1 MKNSSL
7 LTRGLAPLFGL
18 VLFILLWQLAS
29 GHYHHV
35 ILPSPMEVANSAV
48 KLTAGGQLWEQ
59 GGQSI
64 ARGLTGFGLAVLIGL
79 PLGLLIGLSPLVSSI
94 FRPLVVGLQVTP
106 LVSWLLLAMI
116 WLGFSRVPSFVVF
129 VTTIPLI
136 IINTIQGV
144 KNIDVQ
150 LLQVATVYQINRS
163 RVFREIYLPQ
173 VLPYLLAGVIAA
185 LGTTW
190 KAVAMA
196 EFLSV
201 STGIGARMAVARIN
215 LETADLFAW
224 TFVLIALGLLTDRLL
239 TYIVNKR
246 LRHWM

>member
-1 MKNSSL
+1 MKNSIL

-18 VLFILLWQLAS
+18 TLFVLLWQAGS

-35 ILPSPMEVANSAV
+35 ILPSPAEVAGSAV
-48 KLTAGGQLWEQ
+48 KLATGGQLWEQ
-59 GGQSI
+59 GGQTL
-64 ARGLTGFGLAVLIGL
+64 ARGLAGFGLAVLVGL
-79 PLGLLIGLSPLVSSI
+79 PLGLFIGLSSFFSSLL
-94 FRPLVVGLQVTP
+94 RPLITGLQVTP

-129 VTTIPLI
+129 VTTLPLI

-144 KNIDVQ
+144 KNIDDQ
-150 LLQVATVYQINRS
+150 LLQMAAVFQINRS
-163 RVFREIYLPQ
+163 RLFREIYLPQ
-173 VLPYLLAGVIAA
+173 VLPYLLAGVITA

-239 TYIVNKR
+239 HYLVDRR

>member
-7 LTRGLAPLFGL
+7 LTRGLVPLFGL
-18 VLFILLWQLAS
+18 IFFILLWQLAS
-29 GHYHHV
+29 GFYHQV
-35 ILPSPMEVANSAV
+35 VLPSPMEVARSAV
-48 KLTAGGQLWEQ
+48 KLTVGGQLWEQ
-59 GGQSI
+59 GGQTI
-64 ARGLTGFGLAVLIGL
+64 GRGLAGFSLAVLVGL
-79 PLGLLIGLSPLVSSI
+79 PLGLFIGLSPLISSLL
-94 FRPLVVGLQVTP
+94 RPLIVGLQVTP

-116 WLGFSRVPSFVVF
+116 WLGFSKVPSFVVF
-129 VTTIPLI
+129 VTTLPLI

-144 KNIDVQ
+144 RNIDKQ
-150 LLQVATVYQINRS
+150 LLQVAQVFQINRA
-163 RVFREIYLPQ
+163 RLFREIYLPQ
-173 VLPYLLAGVIAA
+173 VLPYLLAGVITA

-201 STGIGARMAVARIN
+201 STGVGARMAVARIN

-224 TFVLIALGLLTDRLL
+224 TFVLVGLGLLTDRLL
-239 TYIVNKR
+239 SHFVNKK

>member
-1 MKNSSL
+1 MRNFSS

-18 VLFILLWQLAS
+18 ILFILLWQLAS
-29 GHYHHV
+29 GYYHRV
-35 ILPSPMEVANSAV
+35 ILPPPVEVARSAV
-48 KLTAGGQLWEQ
+48 KLAVSGQLWEQ
-59 GGQSI
+59 GGQTL
-64 ARGLTGFGLAVLIGL
+64 ARGLTGFGLAVIVGL
-79 PLGLLIGLSPLVSSI
+79 PLGLLIGLSPLISSL

-116 WLGFSRVPSFVVF
+116 WLGFSKVPSFVVF

-136 IINTIQGV
+136 IINTVQGV
-144 KNIDVQ
+144 KNIDVH
-150 LLQVATVYQINRS
+150 LLQMAKVFQINRS
-163 RVFREIYLPQ
+163 RLFREIYLPQ
-173 VLPYLLAGVIAA
+173 VLPYLLAGVITA

-201 STGIGARMAVARIN
+201 STGIGAKMAVSRIN
-215 LETADLFAW
+215 LETSDLFAW
-224 TFVLIALGLLTDRLL
+224 TFVLITLGLLTDRLL
-239 TYIVNKR
+239 NYLVNKR

>member
-7 LTRGLAPLFGL
+7 LTRGLVPLFGL
-18 VLFILLWQLAS
+18 IFFILLWQLTS
-29 GHYHHV
+29 GFYHQV
-35 ILPSPMEVANSAV
+35 VLPSPLEVARSAV

-59 GGQSI
+59 GGQTI
-64 ARGLTGFGLAVLIGL
+64 GRGLAGFSLAVLVGL
-79 PLGLLIGLSPLVSSI
+79 PLGLFIGLSPLISSLL
-94 FRPLVVGLQVTP
+94 RPLIVGLQVTP

-116 WLGFSRVPSFVVF
+116 WLGFSKVPSFVVF
-129 VTTIPLI
+129 VTTLPLI

-144 KNIDVQ
+144 RNIDKQ
-150 LLQVATVYQINRS
+150 LLQVAQVFQINRA
-163 RVFREIYLPQ
+163 RLFREIYLPQ
-173 VLPYLLAGVIAA
+173 VLPYLLAGIITA

-201 STGIGARMAVARIN
+201 STGVGARMAVARIN

-224 TFVLIALGLLTDRLL
+224 TFVLVGLGLLTDRLL
-239 TYIVNKR
+239 SHFVNKK

>member
-7 LTRGLAPLFGL
+7 LTRGLASLFGL
-18 VLFILLWQLAS
+18 IVFILLWQLAS
-29 GHYHHV
+29 GYYHQV
-35 ILPSPMEVANSAV
+35 ILPSPMEVARSVV
-48 KLTAGGQLWEQ
+48 KLTVSGQLWEQ
-59 GGQSI
+59 GGQTI
-64 ARGLTGFGLAVLIGL
+64 ARGLAGFGLAVLIGL
-79 PLGLLIGLSPLVSSI
+79 PLGLFIGLSPLISSLL
-94 FRPLVVGLQVTP
+94 RPLIVGLQVTP

-116 WLGFSRVPSFVVF
+116 WLGFSKVPSFVVF
-129 VTTIPLI
+129 VTTLPLI

-144 KNIDVQ
+144 KNIDAQ
-150 LLQVATVYQINRS
+150 LLQMAAVFQINRS
-163 RVFREIYLPQ
+163 RLFREIYLPQ
-173 VLPYLLAGVIAA
+173 ILPYLLAGVVTA

-201 STGIGARMAVARIN
+201 STGVGARMAVARIN

-224 TFVLIALGLLTDRLL
+224 TFVLVALGLLTDRLL
-239 TYIVNKR
+239 SHLVNKR

>member
-18 VLFILLWQLAS
+18 ILFILLWQLAS
-29 GHYHHV
+29 GYYHHV
-35 ILPSPMEVANSAV
+35 ILPSPMEVARSAV
-48 KLTAGGQLWEQ
+48 KLTISGQLWEQ

-64 ARGLTGFGLAVLIGL
+64 VRGLTGFGLAVLIGL
-79 PLGLLIGLSPLVSSI
+79 PLGLLIGISPLISSL

-116 WLGFSRVPSFVVF
+116 WLGFSKVPSFVVF

-150 LLQVATVYQINRS
+150 LLQMAAVFQINRS
-163 RVFREIYLPQ
+163 RIFREIYLPQ
-173 VLPYLLAGVIAA
+173 VLPYLLAGVITA

-201 STGIGARMAVARIN
+201 STGIGARMAVSRIN
-215 LETADLFAW
+215 LETSDLFAW

-239 TYIVNKR
+239 TYLVNKR